1 MILLLGA
8 GADDPAVAAFD
19 GYLTRHAV
27 RHAVCSDLGRLAFA
41 LHVDAAGRTRARLTV
56 PGHGTLHGDEVGVF
70 VRDPWALAPTGED
83 AATGADARF
92 AADEYRAALWALCAL
107 LPKVVNRPGPRA
119 WHDDRELRRCL
130 DPSLLLPECWTSDA
144 RRLLDRWALCAS
156 PELHVEEL
164 LTHERRVVKEPA
176 GLGSRDMDMGVGVDV
191 DVDVAVESDAAH
203 LRALFAPSGAYV
215 IELCVGRESFTVL
228 NEPGIDVQAESY
240 RKVVREIAG
249 ALRERGVR
257 FFAVALVADDEHRMS
272 VSRIVSA
279 PPYSWYR
286 GVADLVHEQLRAEL
300 EEGGR

>member
-41 LHVDAAGRTRARLTV
+41 LHVDAAGRTRAELTV

-70 VRDPWALAPTGED
+70 VRSPWALAPPGED
-83 AATGADARF
+83 GPSGADARF

-107 LPKVVNRPGPRA
+107 LPRVVNRPGPRA

-130 DPSLLLPECWTSDA
+130 DRSLLLPEYWTSDT

-164 LTHERRVVKEPA
+164 LTHERRVVREPA
-176 GLGSRDMDMGVGVDV
+176 LLGSGDTGT
-191 DVDVAVESDAAH
+191 AAGTDSGH
-203 LRALFAPSGAYV
+203 LRALFAPSSEYV
-215 IELCVGRESFTVL
+215 IELCAGRRSFTVL
-228 NEPGIDVQAESY
+228 NEPGIDVAAESY
-240 RKVVREIAG
+240 RTLVREVAD
-249 ALRERGVR
+249 ALRQRGVR
-257 FFAVALVADDEHRMS
+257 FFAVALVADDEHRIS
-272 VSRIVSA
+272 VSRVVSA

-286 GVADLVHEQLRAEL
+286 DVADAVHEELRVEL
-300 EEGGR
+300 ADGVP

>member
-41 LHVDAAGRTRARLTV
+41 LRVDAAGRTRARLTV

-83 AATGADARF
+83 GATGADARF

-119 WHDDRELRRCL
+119 WHDDRALRRCL
-130 DPSLLLPECWTSDA
+130 DRSLLLPECWTSDA

-176 GLGSRDMDMGVGVDV
+176 GLGFRDRDGDG
-191 DVDVAVESDAAH
+191 DAAH
-203 LRALFAPSGAYV
+203 LRALFAPSSEYV

-228 NEPGIDVQAESY
+228 NEPGIDVRAESY
-240 RKVVREIAG
+240 RKVVREIAD

-300 EEGGR
+300 EEGVR